1 MRQIITHFTDDDL
14 YKFTMCCA
22 VIDNFP
28 RAQVKYS
35 FKDRDDT
42 QYPEGFDQLVME
54 QVRYLENVVIT
65 DEEIVFMRRKCN
77 YIPEWFYPYLKGFRY
92 SASWVRVSLDAN
104 HHLHIDFEGAWSETI
119 LLEVKVLAIVSELYY
134 MVTGQGGLRRLL
146 PQVLPQGGAALGSGL
161 HLHRLRHA
169 APAIARG

>member
-1 MRQIITHFTDDDL
+1 MKQIITHFTDDDL

-35 FKDRDDT
+35 FKDRDNT
-42 QYPEGFDQLVME
+42 VYPDGFDKLVME
-54 QVRYLENVVIT
+54 QVKYLENVVIT
-65 DEEIVFMRRKCN
+65 DEEIAFMRRKCN

-92 SASWVRVSLDAN
+92 DTSWVKAWLDDE
-104 HHLHIDFEGAWSETI
+104 HHLHIEFEGAWSDTI

-134 MVTGQGGLRRLL
+134 IVTGQDK
-146 PQVLPQGGAALGSGL
+146 VNYEDY
-161 HLHRLRHA
+161 
-169 APAIARG
+169 